1 MAPIEASPS
10 SPEVE
15 EIPGRKKTSAL
26 ELLLDVLASLDVDE
40 YLRAAGVA
48 ARELDTVR
56 VRLRGQELSA

>member
-1 MAPIEASPS
+1 
-10 SPEVE
+10 
-15 EIPGRKKTSAL
+15 
-26 ELLLDVLASLDVDE
+26 LLLDVLASLDVDE